1 MLYLASKSPRRQELL
16 VQIAQRFE
24 LVPASIDEIA
34 EPGESAMHFVE
45 RMAIEKAQAGLN
57 NLAKINPGDMVLGSD
72 TVVVNAGN
80 ILGKPE
86 SFEHCLQM
94 LTSLSN
100 KQHQVLTAVAIIKA
114 EQAKLIKH
122 TDAAVSEQQAVLS
135 TVVSTEVNFKELS
148 PEEIKQ
154 YWQTGEPQDKA
165 GGYGIQG
172 IAGKFVKS
180 INGSYSAV
188 VGLPLYETEQLLL
201 RAKNI
206 NKKGVL

>member
-16 VQIAQRFE
+16 LQIAQQFE
-24 LVPASIDEIA
+24 LVSASIDEI
-34 EPGESAMHFVE
+34 PQSGESARHFVG
-45 RMAIEKAQAGLN
+45 RMAIEKAQAGYN
-57 NLAKINPGDMVLGSD
+57 NLININAGDMVLGAD

-80 ILGKPE
+80 ILGKPD
-86 SFEHCLQM
+86 SFEHYLQM

-100 KQHQVLTAVAIIKA
+100 KQHQVLTAIAIIKA
-114 EQAKLIKH
+114 EQPELTKASDV
-122 TDAAVSEQQAVLS
+122 TVSKAQTILS
-135 TVVSTEVNFKELS
+135 EVVSTEVHFKELS
-148 PEEIKQ
+148 PEEISQ

-201 RAKNI
+201 NAKKI
-206 NKKGVL
+206 NKKGLL